1 LFYYEIYTKHTLKC
15 DGNGENMNEDGTKD
29 KVNVSILLDDIEN
42 KVFISLF
49 VMSVSMQ
56 GFISLFSIHETV
68 YETSSPR
75 ALPIHET
82 IISIA

>member
-1 LFYYEIYTKHTLKC
+1 
-15 DGNGENMNEDGTKD
+15 MNEDGTKD